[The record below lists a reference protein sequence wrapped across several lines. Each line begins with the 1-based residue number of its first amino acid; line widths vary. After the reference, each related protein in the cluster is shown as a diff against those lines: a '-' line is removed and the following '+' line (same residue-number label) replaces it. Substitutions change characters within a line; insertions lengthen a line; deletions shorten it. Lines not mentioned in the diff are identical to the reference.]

1 MAWARRVQKSK
12 GFPERAEAIAWYGD
26 HYDDFAEFQLKIR
39 TRDQR
44 LAPFLFNKPQRI
56 LDAIVAK
63 QMEETSAGGGKG
75 RVRILVPKARRTGV
89 STYVQGRFY
98 CKTSLRPLIRAFTIA
113 HKEKST
119 LEISGIAGRMHS
131 ENSLRPP
138 TVANSQ
144 LNGIAF
150 AHDSQMAIATAGSPD
165 ASRSGD
171 ITLLHC
177 SEVAFFEAADDTMTA
192 VMACV
197 PDPPVYS
204 EIFMES
210 TGNGYGNW
218 FQRQVFDSYAEGTY
232 PYYVSP
238 EDGRTYAWK
247 KPGEDWV
254 VVFFPW
260 FSLPE
265 NAIPFDNED
274 MRKEFE
280 REVMVECYRKEVQN
294 LDESK
299 KSEERVLL
307 EKHGLTLEQLNWR
320 RYQLRNKY
328 KSLRDLCQEHPATL
342 HECFQST
349 GGNVFEASLCDVL
362 DSFTKPPIYRATLLE
377 RQQRVVAQ
385 SRAEGPLSIW
395 ESPVPDTEYLVTVD
409 PAGGDRELQTD
420 KNRPDYTCMD
430 VWKCQGRKLF
440 QVAQW
445 HGRPDYD
452 IIADE
457 AMMLGRLYGKA
468 VIAVLR
474 MNHGLTV
481 LSGLRKDNYPRIAK
495 DDDGK
500 DGLNEDRKRKT
511 TMVDALVQGA
521 RDSDIH
527 FVCHETIEEMRSY
540 VERDKKFGAEDGCKD
555 DRVSSAYCAAYAYDM
570 LPKKSL
576 IGKDGAKSRS
586 KAANWDRHPD
596 AILRRKEASR
606 SWVYEI
612 RN

>member
-1 MAWARRVQKSK
+1 
-12 GFPERAEAIAWYGD
+12 
-26 HYDDFAEFQLKIR
+26 
-39 TRDQR
+39 
-44 LAPFLFNKPQRI
+44 
-56 LDAIVAK
+56 
-63 QMEETSAGGGKG
+63 
-75 RVRILVPKARRTGV
+75 
-89 STYVQGRFY
+89 
-98 CKTSLRPLIRAFTIA
+98 
-113 HKEKST
+113 
-119 LEISGIAGRMHS
+119 
-131 ENSLRPP
+131 
-138 TVANSQ
+138 
-144 LNGIAF
+144 
-150 AHDSQMAIATAGSPD
+150 
-165 ASRSGD
+165 
-171 ITLLHC
+171 
-177 SEVAFFEAADDTMTA
+177 
-192 VMACV
+192 
-197 PDPPVYS
+197 
-204 EIFMES
+204 
-210 TGNGYGNW
+210 
-218 FQRQVFDSYAEGTY
+218 
-232 PYYVSP
+232 
-238 EDGRTYAWK
+238 
-247 KPGEDWV
+247 
-254 VVFFPW
+254 
-260 FSLPE
+260 
-265 NAIPFDNED
+265 
-274 MRKEFE
+274 
-280 REVMVECYRKEVQN
+280 
-294 LDESK
+294 
-299 KSEERVLL
+299 
-307 EKHGLTLEQLNWR
+307 
-320 RYQLRNKY
+320 
-328 KSLRDLCQEHPATL
+328 
-342 HECFQST
+342 
-349 GGNVFEASLCDVL
+349 
-362 DSFTKPPIYRATLLE
+362 
-377 RQQRVVAQ
+377 VVAQ

-612 RN
+612 RT